1 MRLPQP
7 VECHVRYHVWT
18 LKLATGAKTNERGM
32 SCCLCLRPLL
42 DASTVK
48 KQKLLYNESCKR
60 SREVLNEVLLSKL
73 KLSLD
78 AFKETRDPYAYLCH
92 FCDAQTA
99 KIVKH
104 RTELQLTEEQV
115 VEKVSHL
122 TRLGSSSE
130 TPNDRARRRPSTDGH
145 NSRGKDHDQ
154 NLFKWKMNHRSLKAL
169 IIMKGI
175 M

>member
-1 MRLPQP
+1 MKFYIEQ
-7 VECHVRYHVWT
+7 
-18 LKLATGAKTNERGM
+18 A
-32 SCCLCLRPLL
+32 
-42 DASTVK
+42 
-48 KQKLLYNESCKR
+48 
-60 SREVLNEVLLSKL
+60 KL

-145 NSRGKDHDQ
+145 NNRGKDHDQ

-175 M
+175 MLRSHLLQHPLNQKATYPNVAHQV